1 MIIWISS
8 YPKSG
13 NTWVRS
19 IVSSIM
25 FSKDG
30 LFNFDLIKKIPQFP
44 RRKYFKDFTN
54 DYHNINEIKKYWI
67 FAQEKINLNNE
78 INFFKTHQLNCK
90 IDNYHFTNNECSA
103 GAIYVVRDPRNLINS
118 ISNHFYKTEEGAKK
132 FLISKSLIGVS
143 KESNKE
149 HDIATVLGTW
159 GEHYQFW
166 TKNTENLLLIKYENL
181 IKNPL
186 LELNRIID
194 FIKKFAYFE
203 MSKKKKENIIKSTS
217 FQNLKKLELEGKFT
231 ENVYDRNSQKINFFN
246 KGPNN
251 IWKDNLNIHIQEEI
265 EKKFKTEM
273 KELGYI

>member
-67 FAQEKINLNNE
+67 YAQEKINLNNE

-90 IDNYHFTNNECSA
+90 IDNYHFTNKECSA

-118 ISNHFYKTEEGAKK
+118 ISNHFNKTEEDAKK
-132 FLISKSLIGVS
+132 FLISKSLISVS

-217 FQNLKKLELEGKFT
+217 FQSLKKLELEGKFT
-231 ENVYDRNSQKINFFN
+231 ENVYDKNIQKINFFN

-251 IWKDNLNIHIQEEI
+251 NWKDNLNIHIQEEI

>member
-90 IDNYHFTNNECSA
+90 IDNYHFTNKECSA

-118 ISNHFYKTEEGAKK
+118 ISNHFNKTEEGAKK

-217 FQNLKKLELEGKFT
+217 FQSLKKLELEGKFT

>member
-90 IDNYHFTNNECSA
+90 IDNYHFTNKECSA

-118 ISNHFYKTEEGAKK
+118 ISNHFNKTEEGAKK

-217 FQNLKKLELEGKFT
+217 FQSLKKI
-231 ENVYDRNSQKINFFN
+231 RA
-246 KGPNN
+246 
-251 IWKDNLNIHIQEEI
+251 
-265 EKKFKTEM
+265 
-273 KELGYI
+273 

>member
-54 DYHNINEIKKYWI
+54 DYHNLNEIKKYWI

-90 IDNYHFTNNECSA
+90 IDDYHFTNKECSA
-103 GAIYVVRDPRNLINS
+103 GVIYIVRDPRNLINS
-118 ISNHFYKTEEGAKK
+118 ISNHFNKTEEGAKK
-132 FLISKSLIGVS
+132 FLMSKSLIGIS

-186 LELNRIID
+186 LELDRIIN
-194 FIKKFAYFE
+194 FIKKFTYFE

-217 FQNLKKLELEGKFT
+217 FESLKKLEIEGKFT
-231 ENVYDRNSQKINFFN
+231 ENVYDKNNKKINFFN

-251 IWKDNLNIHIQEEI
+251 IWKDNLNTHIQEQI
-265 EKKFKTEM
+265 EKEFKIEM

>member
-90 IDNYHFTNNECSA
+90 IDNYHFTNKECSA

-118 ISNHFYKTEEGAKK
+118 ISNHFNKTEEGAKK